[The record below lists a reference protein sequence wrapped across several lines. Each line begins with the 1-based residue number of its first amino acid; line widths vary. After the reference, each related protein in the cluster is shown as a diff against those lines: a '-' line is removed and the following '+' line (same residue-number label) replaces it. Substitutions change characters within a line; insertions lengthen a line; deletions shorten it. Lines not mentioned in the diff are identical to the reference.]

1 MTDQT
6 TTKTRT
12 RRGDLA
18 VIERLSI
25 NHGQAER
32 TEATEFT
39 VMVVCSVTRE
49 GRAKAVRDD
58 RYPGD
63 GHNVPHP
70 QPLDSVL
77 GLRNILIVPKTDIDV
92 PAAIAAA
99 RAHTFPDSTTPRAY
113 ATLDDVRAALRPHL
127 TGGAA

>member
-1 MTDQT
+1 MTATD
-6 TTKTRT
+6 TRT

-18 VIERLSI
+18 VIERTRIDHSTTR
-25 NHGQAER
+25 R
-32 TEATEFT
+32 TETTEYT

-63 GHNVPHP
+63 GPNIPHP
-70 QPLDSVL
+70 QPLNDML

-92 PAAIAAA
+92 QAAIATA
-99 RAHTFPDSTTPRAY
+99 RAHTYPNSTTPRAY
-113 ATLDDVRAALRPHL
+113 DSLDAVREALRPHL
-127 TGGAA
+127 TDGGS